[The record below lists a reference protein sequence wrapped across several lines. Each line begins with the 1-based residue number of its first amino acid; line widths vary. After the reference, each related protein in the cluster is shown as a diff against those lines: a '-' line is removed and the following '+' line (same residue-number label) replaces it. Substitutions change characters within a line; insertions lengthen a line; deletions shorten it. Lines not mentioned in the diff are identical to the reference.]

1 MVLQFE
7 GRLARAEIVEF
18 FMNCEVNHGRV
29 ISEVKGVKIS
39 FDDKKLGEILSKP
52 DEGYNDYK
60 KLKLPS
66 LDDLPTSLAI
76 INKFADND
84 LEGEPKA
91 VYKSEMKPS
100 YKVHFEFVNKV
111 VLTGKERRNMATFMD
126 VVLIEC
132 LDVGK

>member
-1 MVLQFE
+1 M
-7 GRLARAEIVEF
+7 
-18 FMNCEVNHGRV
+18 
-29 ISEVKGVKIS
+29 
-39 FDDKKLGEILSKP
+39 
-52 DEGYNDYK
+52 
-60 KLKLPS
+60 PS
-66 LDDLPTSLAI
+66 LDDLPSSLAI

-126 VVLIEC
+126 VILMEC
-132 LDVGK
+132 LDVGKQINCSGFMIQLLHRVFLGTNTHAIPYVFI